1 MLLGAIS
8 GLAAVAAAM
17 ICAGTGSFAGLRW
30 LWAWPACFALCWVVL
45 TAVAFVFL
53 LIMAMW
59 VDQDVPQE
67 KNSRFYRAM
76 THLYIGFI
84 KSVVRLRVDTRG
96 LDKTPQEG
104 RFMLVCN
111 HLNDSDP
118 AILLY
123 YFKQSRIAFIS
134 KQENKDMFIV
144 GKLMHKLQC
153 QLLNRDNDRDALR
166 CILKCIQMLKD
177 DRASI
182 AVFPE
187 GYVSK
192 QRRLLPFR
200 SGVFK
205 IAQKANVP
213 IVVCTMTNT
222 ADSISNL
229 LHQKP
234 SHIDLHL
241 LEVIP
246 AQELQGVNTAQIGQ
260 RIYDLMAADL
270 GPENI
275 SDDE

>member
-76 THLYIGFI
+76 TLLYIGFI

-123 YFKQSRIAFIS
+123 YFKKSRIAFIS

-200 SGVFK
+200 SGVVK
-205 IAQKANVP
+205 IAQKAQVP
-213 IVVCTMTNT
+213 IVVCTLQGTEHVFRNIMRLKPTNVR
-222 ADSISNL
+222 
-229 LHQKP
+229 
-234 SHIDLHL
+234 LHL

-246 AQELQGVNTAQIGQ
+246 AEELNGKSTVEIA
-260 RIYDLMAADL
+260 RRVRAVMAEDLD
-270 GPENI
+270 PEYRPA
-275 SDDE
+275 E

>member
-17 ICAGTGSFAGLRW
+17 ICAGPGSFAGLRW

-104 RFMLVCN
+104 RFMLVGN

-123 YFKQSRIAFIS
+123 YFKKSRIAFIS

-205 IAQKANVP
+205 IAQKAQVP
-213 IVVCTMTNT
+213 IVVCTLQGTEHVFRNIMRLKPTNVR
-222 ADSISNL
+222 
-229 LHQKP
+229 
-234 SHIDLHL
+234 LHL

-246 AQELQGVNTAQIGQ
+246 AEELNGKSTVEIA
-260 RIYDLMAADL
+260 RRVRAVMAEDLD
-270 GPENI
+270 PEYRPA
-275 SDDE
+275 E

>member
-123 YFKQSRIAFIS
+123 YFKKSRIAFIS

-205 IAQKANVP
+205 IAQKAQVP
-213 IVVCTMTNT
+213 IVVCTLQGTEHVFRNIMRLKPTNVR
-222 ADSISNL
+222 
-229 LHQKP
+229 
-234 SHIDLHL
+234 LHL

-246 AQELQGVNTAQIGQ
+246 AEELNGKSTVEIA
-260 RIYDLMAADL
+260 RRVRAVMAEDLD
-270 GPENI
+270 PEYRPA
-275 SDDE
+275 E

>member
-123 YFKQSRIAFIS
+123 YFKKSRIAFIS

-205 IAQKANVP
+205 IAQKAQVP
-213 IVVCTMTNT
+213 IVGCTLQGTEHVVRNIMRLKPTNVR
-222 ADSISNL
+222 
-229 LHQKP
+229 
-234 SHIDLHL
+234 LHL

-246 AQELQGVNTAQIGQ
+246 AEELNGKSTVEIA
-260 RIYDLMAADL
+260 RRVRAVMAEDLD
-270 GPENI
+270 PEYRPA
-275 SDDE
+275 E

>member
-111 HLNDSDP
+111 HLN
-118 AILLY
+118 
-123 YFKQSRIAFIS
+123 IS
-134 KQENKDMFIV
+134 KQENKDMFAV

-205 IAQKANVP
+205 IAQKAQVP
-213 IVVCTMTNT
+213 IVVCTLQGTEHVFRNIMRLKPTNVR
-222 ADSISNL
+222 
-229 LHQKP
+229 
-234 SHIDLHL
+234 LHL

-246 AQELQGVNTAQIGQ
+246 AEELNGKSTVEIA
-260 RIYDLMAADL
+260 RRVRAVMAEDLD
-270 GPENI
+270 PEYRPA
-275 SDDE
+275 E

>member
-123 YFKQSRIAFIS
+123 YFKKSRIAFIS

-153 QLLNRDNDRDALR
+153 QL
-166 CILKCIQMLKD
+166 
-177 DRASI
+177 
-182 AVFPE
+182 
-187 GYVSK
+187 
-192 QRRLLPFR
+192 
-200 SGVFK
+200 
-205 IAQKANVP
+205 
-213 IVVCTMTNT
+213 
-222 ADSISNL
+222 
-229 LHQKP
+229 
-234 SHIDLHL
+234 
-241 LEVIP
+241 
-246 AQELQGVNTAQIGQ
+246 
-260 RIYDLMAADL
+260 
-270 GPENI
+270 
-275 SDDE
+275 

>member
-123 YFKQSRIAFIS
+123 YFKKSRIAFIS

-192 QRRLLPFR
+192 QRRLLLFR

-205 IAQKANVP
+205 IAQKAQVP
-213 IVVCTMTNT
+213 IVVCTLQGTEHVFRNIMRLKPTNVR
-222 ADSISNL
+222 
-229 LHQKP
+229 
-234 SHIDLHL
+234 LHL

-246 AQELQGVNTAQIGQ
+246 AEELNGKSTVEIA
-260 RIYDLMAADL
+260 RRVRAVMAEDLD
-270 GPENI
+270 PEYRPA
-275 SDDE
+275 E

>member
-76 THLYIGFI
+76 TLLYIGFI

-111 HLNDSDP
+111 HLNASDP

-123 YFKQSRIAFIS
+123 YFKKSRIAFIS

-205 IAQKANVP
+205 IAQKAQVP
-213 IVVCTMTNT
+213 IVVCTLQGTEHVFRNIMRLKPTNVR
-222 ADSISNL
+222 
-229 LHQKP
+229 
-234 SHIDLHL
+234 LHL

-246 AQELQGVNTAQIGQ
+246 AEELNGKSTVEIA
-260 RIYDLMAADL
+260 RRVRAVMAEDLD
-270 GPENI
+270 PENRPA
-275 SDDE
+275 E

>member
-1 MLLGAIS
+1 M
-8 GLAAVAAAM
+8 
-17 ICAGTGSFAGLRW
+17 
-30 LWAWPACFALCWVVL
+30 L

-67 KNSRFYRAM
+67 KNRRFYRAM

-123 YFKQSRIAFIS
+123 YFKKSRIAFIS

-205 IAQKANVP
+205 IAQKAQVP
-213 IVVCTMTNT
+213 IVVCTLQGTEHVFRNIMRLKPTNVR
-222 ADSISNL
+222 
-229 LHQKP
+229 
-234 SHIDLHL
+234 LHL

-246 AQELQGVNTAQIGQ
+246 AEELNGKSTVEIA
-260 RIYDLMAADL
+260 RRVRAVMAEDLD
-270 GPENI
+270 PEYRPA
-275 SDDE
+275 E